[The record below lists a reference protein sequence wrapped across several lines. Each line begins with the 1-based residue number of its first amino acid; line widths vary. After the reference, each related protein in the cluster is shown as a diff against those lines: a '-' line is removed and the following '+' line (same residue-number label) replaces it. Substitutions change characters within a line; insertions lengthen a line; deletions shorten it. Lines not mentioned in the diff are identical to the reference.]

1 LEALP
6 VFCKRHYRFTNN
18 QFTQTVHTIQTTQKI
33 QTHCTKLSFKE
44 YMMRNTKTT
53 QEYFST
59 SQAAKLLGLSVGTI
73 QRMVENGVFKAFVT
87 QGGHRRILSSSF
99 SQYCKQQG
107 FQSPETASDKPLAC
121 ILHSSEAL
129 TPALTSLKEWPQVKV
144 MTHPL
149 DLMNIHQNVG
159 VFFIDAR
166 IPWLHSSPLHLQ
178 DDTIQN
184 AHIVVYNS
192 HDLPATSALHLSKSI
207 SLFENDI
214 STDLVYGYMLGHAH
228 AQESA
233 NLKSHPTKAA
243 H

>member
-1 LEALP
+1 
-6 VFCKRHYRFTNN
+6 
-18 QFTQTVHTIQTTQKI
+18 
-33 QTHCTKLSFKE
+33 
-44 YMMRNTKTT
+44 MRNTKTT

-107 FQSPETASDKPLAC
+107 FQSPKTDTDKPLVC

-129 TPALTSLKEWPQVKV
+129 NPALTLLKELPQVKV

-166 IPWLHSSPLHLQ
+166 IPWMHSSPLHLQ
-178 DDTIQN
+178 DDAIQN

-192 HDLPATSALHLSKSI
+192 HDLPANSALHLSQSI

-228 AQESA
+228 AQETA